1 MSHSHPFL
9 VKLGITSPWSKLWQR
24 HKKSPP
30 VTNPGSGGDL
40 VTRSILEMGC
50 CKPGDAAVGPECRV
64 EMFLAGFSVE
74 TQIVSSGGVKPPSR
88 LLDVAPGKIFI
99 I

>member
-1 MSHSHPFL
+1 M
-9 VKLGITSPWSKLWQR
+9 
-24 HKKSPP
+24 
-30 VTNPGSGGDL
+30 
-40 VTRSILEMGC
+40 
-50 CKPGDAAVGPECRV
+50 GPECRV

-99 I
+99 IYIYIINL